1 METDLKSLLS
11 QLEKD
16 TKEIQ
21 AYKDSLISSLS
32 KSDQKITDIYHY
44 IEFYP
49 LNACQGYKMSKL
61 LQDTLKERREIKDE
75 LDILGKVYGYNIKTI
90 SNGKLKTIP
99 KESQKK
105 YKPRVL
111 KELFE

>member
-1 METDLKSLLS
+1 MRKY
-11 QLEKD
+11 
-16 TKEIQ
+16 
-21 AYKDSLISSLS
+21 A
-32 KSDQKITDIYHY
+32 IY
-44 IEFYP
+44 
-49 LNACQGYKMSKL
+49 
-61 LQDTLKERREIKDE
+61 DVTKDE

-111 KELFE
+111 KELFEWKENNYVRALCKTTSIYN